1 MCTLGAAVGM
11 MGASTLLQYH
21 GQQQQAKSQDAWNRH
36 REEIGTARA
45 LENYKLQTGQALK
58 RVQQDRQAAAN
69 EISEVARQSRR
80 AQATGT
86 VSAGEAGVA
95 GKSVQAVLDDFE
107 RQELFYATNVRS
119 NQEWREDNIADQL
132 EAVRI
137 GTQGRIEDLQF
148 MPAQRPSFLG
158 AALRIGG
165 TIASL
170 YAMRPDVAQGSSPLA
185 SANTALDLPTNTL
198 PNYFAYGSIT
208 P

>member
-1 MCTLGAAVGM
+1 M
-11 MGASTLLQYH
+11 ASQNLLQPP
-21 GQQQQAKSQDAWNRH
+21 DAIH
-36 REEIGTARA
+36 
-45 LENYKLQTGQALK
+45 
-58 RVQQDRQAAAN
+58 
-69 EISEVARQSRR
+69 
-80 AQATGT
+80 
-86 VSAGEAGVA
+86 VSA
-95 GKSVQAVLDDFE
+95 
-107 RQELFYATNVRS
+107 
-119 NQEWREDNIADQL
+119 
-132 EAVRI
+132 
-137 GTQGRIEDLQF
+137 QF